1 MRSSLA
7 QMVAATADYNRRLL
21 QPVACL
27 DKAPSSG
34 SSTEQPVLAMS
45 LVATASAIDML
56 LLLLL
61 LLFCCFGSRCRV
73 WQWGSA
79 QPWTEDGKRL
89 TSMKPT
95 MTLRLQLKPFSVS
108 APD

>member
-45 LVATASAIDML
+45 LVATASAIDIQRQS
-56 LLLLL
+56 
-61 LLFCCFGSRCRV
+61 GA
-73 WQWGSA
+73 QQSA
-79 QPWTEDGKRL
+79 TARKENSHILHHHR
-89 TSMKPT
+89 
-95 MTLRLQLKPFSVS
+95 R
-108 APD
+108 